1 MIFTRTTEVGAAD
14 RTSLQ
19 GTIAISPR
27 ALVETFG
34 RPDQGEESKVSGEYV
49 FVSDAGSVFTLY
61 DWKLTTRWDEDGM
74 SPERLWDSRE
84 PVVLNVGSRDGES
97 AGDFTDWLRQQVC
110 PPVRTCGCPCNHIL
124 DPAD

>member
-19 GTIAISPR
+19 GTVAIPPR

-34 RPDQGEESKVSGEYV
+34 RPDQGKESKVSGEYV
-49 FVSDAGSVFTLY
+49 FVSNAGSVFTLY

-74 SPERLWDSRE
+74 SPERLWASRE

-97 AGDFTDWLRQQVC
+97 VEDFTDWLSQKVY
-110 PPVRTCGCPCNHIL
+110 
-124 DPAD
+124 